1 MSESRSDV
9 VEIQE
14 VAAEDME
21 VILKFIYGVLD
32 AAPEEQLQS
41 LVLATDRLQVRFL
54 TFCCGSA
61 RDKP

>member
-1 MSESRSDV
+1 M
-9 VEIQE
+9 EIQE

-54 TFCCGSA
+54 TFCCDSA